1 MAEKQSDPPLIDARD
16 VACLAMLQEDA
27 ELPIQA
33 IAERI
38 ALSPSATSR
47 RVTQLR
53 QAGFVRRVV
62 ALLDRRRLGVSTT
75 VFLTVRAVHSEDWTR
90 RFRETIADVP
100 EIVEA
105 HRLAGNLDY
114 VLRVVIPSVEA
125 YDTIYKRLIA
135 AVPIMEVSA
144 YFSME
149 TLKEETALPLNHM
162 RRS

>member
-1 MAEKQSDPPLIDARD
+1 MAETGASQIAIDARD
-16 VACLAMLQEDA
+16 IACLALLQEDA
-27 ELPIQA
+27 ELPVQVV
-33 IAERI
+33 AERI

-47 RVTQLR
+47 RIAQLR

-62 ALLDRRRLGVSTT
+62 ALLDRRRLGVPTT

-90 RFRETIADVP
+90 RFREAVAGLP

-114 VLRVVIPSVEA
+114 ILRVVVPGVEA
-125 YDTIYKRLIA
+125 YDAVYQRLIA
-135 AVPIMEVSA
+135 AVPITEVSA

-149 TLKEETALPLNHM
+149 TLKEETALPLDHL
-162 RRS
+162 RAR